1 MDCPDKL
8 RKINF
13 VITYIRNY
21 VITYIRKKNTYIK
34 KKKNKKKEFKVWTP
48 LFVLVI
54 FFLTSVVLN
63 V

>member
-21 VITYIRKKNTYIK
+21 VITYICNYVYTYIRKKKLCIYIK
-34 KKKNKKKEFKVWTP
+34 KKLQKKELKVWTP
-48 LFVLVI
+48 LSL
-54 FFLTSVVLN
+54 
-63 V
+63 